1 MYDFEAILAP
11 FGKHPTVDL
20 IYFLRHVPL
29 SVTINHILRGELVCL
44 VDENQEHLI
53 ERFFKV
59 LTEKHEVIVANALN
73 RFLICC
79 HLRPFDILEII
90 LNKHFLGFIFH

>member
-11 FGKHPTVDL
+11 FGKDLTADL
-20 IYFLRHVPL
+20 IYFLRHTPI
-29 SVTINHILRGELVCL
+29 SVAINHILGRELVCL

-73 RFLICC
+73 HYPHLSDFQMLPGKMKNNGTSRLISS
-79 HLRPFDILEII
+79 L
-90 LNKHFLGFIFH
+90 

>member
-20 IYFLRHVPL
+20 IYFLRHKPL
-29 SVTINHILRGELVCL
+29 SIAINHILGGELMCL

-53 ERFFKV
+53 DRFFKV
-59 LTEKHEVIVANALN
+59 LAEKHEVIVANALN
-73 RFLICC
+73 HYP
-79 HLRPFDILEII
+79 HLSDFRMLPEKMKNNGSSRLMSS
-90 LNKHFLGFIFH
+90 L

>member
-73 RFLICC
+73 HYPHLSDFQIFPGKMKNNGSSRLISS
-79 HLRPFDILEII
+79 L
-90 LNKHFLGFIFH
+90 

>member
-1 MYDFEAILAP
+1 MHDFEAILAP
-11 FGKHPTVDL
+11 FGKDLTVDL
-20 IYFLRHVPL
+20 IYFLRHTPI
-29 SVTINHILRGELVCL
+29 SVAINHILGRELVCL

-73 RFLICC
+73 HYPHLSDFQMLPGKMKNNGTSRLISS
-79 HLRPFDILEII
+79 L
-90 LNKHFLGFIFH
+90 